1 MPRPPNIPKRNLPA
15 GAQNRAALP
24 QAQAIA
30 LVQQGLAA
38 HQNAEFE
45 EARSFYERALK
56 IQSDNFDAL
65 QLLGVLFA
73 QTRQFVPA
81 VEFLSKAI
89 KINPHHAPCYNNL
102 GVS

>member
-24 QAQAIA
+24 QAQALA

-38 HQNAEFE
+38 HQQAKFE
-45 EARSFYERALK
+45 TAQSLYERALK
-56 IQSDNFDAL
+56 IQGDNFDAL

-73 QTRQFVPA
+73 QTRQFIKA
-81 VEFLSKAI
+81 VEFFES
-89 KINPHHAPCYNNL
+89 
-102 GVS
+102 